1 MVEFAAEEN
10 GLMAERQ
17 ETAGGAEEKVSAN
30 LVVMNQNEAWVTHT
44 YEVIAQANAIT
55 AAAVDMETGM
65 RGYLLAG
72 QDGFLAPYTDGA
84 KQFYAVVTSLS
95 ETVNDKIARNVQEA
109 SKGTKEVSSNITGV
123 NDAAKES
130 SEAAGQLL
138 NVVGDLTKQNA
149 LLRSELDNFLAGL
162 RAA

>member
-1 MVEFAAEEN
+1 MTQINEVTTT
-10 GLMAERQ
+10 MA
-17 ETAGGAEEKVSAN
+17 GA
-30 LVVMNQNEAWVTHT
+30 
-44 YEVIAQANAIT
+44 
-55 AAAVDMETGM
+55 
-65 RGYLLAG
+65 
-72 QDGFLAPYTDGA
+72 
-84 KQFYAVVTSLS
+84 
-95 ETVNDKIARNVQEA
+95 EA